1 MKLKLDETGHVVVK
15 DGFPV
20 WVADDGKELAYDV
33 PKLVGDLSR
42 VNAES
47 AGRRK
52 ELDGLNAKL
61 RLFDGLDPEKARS
74 ALETVANLD
83 AGKLLD
89 AGKVDALRAEIKK
102 AYDGKVSDLEKALA
116 NTQKEAA
123 DKLAARDASIRNLL
137 VKGIFDSSAFLKDKT
152 VLPPDVCHTSA
163 TGRLRREDGS
173 AGGERSALLPS
184 GLAICGLLVY
194 GSSFIEAHSGSGPGC
209 PAMRYGAF
217 FVVFRSWGRGRR
229 QAGLQGL
236 GRCGRSQPF
245 WRIEKWLTSA

>member
-1 MKLKLDETGHVVVK
+1 MS
-15 DGFPV
+15 P
-20 WVADDGKELAYDV
+20 
-33 PKLVGDLSR
+33 S
-42 VNAES
+42 S
-47 AGRRK
+47 AGRQRRS
-52 ELDGLNAKL
+52 LPRSGSPFWGAF
-61 RLFDGLDPEKARS
+61 LFANVPECS
-74 ALETVANLD
+74 
-83 AGKLLD
+83 
-89 AGKVDALRAEIKK
+89 
-102 AYDGKVSDLEKALA
+102 
-116 NTQKEAA
+116 
-123 DKLAARDASIRNLL
+123 DASDGTWEDAPGKMPTGGASGQSRR
-137 VKGIFDSSAFLKDKT
+137 KGPLPLCRARRLPVYAGRPGKDGRASRQGTHRGASPHDSPAAGARGDSSRASPVGLSAT
-152 VLPPDVCHTSA
+152 GMEQGRRAPLLRPCHRSA